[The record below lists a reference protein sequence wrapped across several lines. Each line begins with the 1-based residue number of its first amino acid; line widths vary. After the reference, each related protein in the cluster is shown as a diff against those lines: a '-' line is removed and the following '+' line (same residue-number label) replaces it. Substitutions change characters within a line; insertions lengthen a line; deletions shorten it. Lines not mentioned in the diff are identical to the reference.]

1 MSFSGII
8 YNNVAFVFVFLSFLT
23 IKFWFHCFYIVVLYE
38 IFGKPKL
45 GSVTFDQFGKTA
57 LTAEL
62 LTVGNTLNIARMN
75 WAVMLIFCIWVGIVG
90 SSKLIANHCYSWVS
104 AQNWICQTAWD
115 SFTKNISK
123 MAWSFNFI
131 FCTAGQHHDW
141 ILLNKF
147 WSLMG
152 FGILCGCSLDSSLFL
167 LIWEHN

>member
-104 AQNWICQTAWD
+104 AQNWICQTAW
-115 SFTKNISK
+115 FFYKKYIQN
-123 MAWSFNFI
+123 
-131 FCTAGQHHDW
+131 G
-141 ILLNKF
+141 
-147 WSLMG
+147 
-152 FGILCGCSLDSSLFL
+152 
-167 LIWEHN
+167 LIV